1 MRKNGLF
8 PIYQY
13 WYNEARQFNE
23 KEVRMWELR
32 FFLQGDLIERMK
44 FDKPQHAREKIEAT
58 YQAGLLEIDKEG
70 ITIFY
75 PVRMI
80 QKIEM
85 KRL

>member
-13 WYNEARQFNE
+13 WYNGARQFNE

>member
-1 MRKNGLF
+1 
-8 PIYQY
+8 
-13 WYNEARQFNE
+13 
-23 KEVRMWELR
+23 MWELR